1 MASKLH
7 TTVSMHYH
15 QWVRVLP
22 TKLTNARPTEWR
34 DTFGHMPATQ
44 LVSRHCNP
52 PHASYATK
60 RPGTAGQNTCRNSL
74 QSWHM
79 QFPWKARG
87 PAAFGLDSWRL
98 SISPRISAHLTCIED
113 KTTVRQEE
121 TNKERKNRGQEGR
134 EWDNQEEKEGEKRGT
149 ISNEQWAMDLT
160 WQPAKMQELTTWH

>member
-60 RPGTAGQNTCRNSL
+60 RPGTAGQNTCREQPSIMTYAVSL
-74 QSWHM
+74 KGPRPCSIRFRLVTAFN
-79 QFPWKARG
+79 FPTNECTSDMYRRQNHSKAGGNQQREEEQR
-87 PAAFGLDSWRL
+87 AR
-98 SISPRISAHLTCIED
+98 R
-113 KTTVRQEE
+113 KRVRQPRREGGGRKEE
-121 TNKERKNRGQEGR
+121 Q
-134 EWDNQEEKEGEKRGT
+134 
-149 ISNEQWAMDLT
+149 
-160 WQPAKMQELTTWH
+160 